1 MTKEEYLKQ
10 LKSELTGLDERDIKE
25 VISDQEEFIRDAMS
39 AGRSEQEV
47 LRSLGSPKSL
57 ADSLKLEFK
66 VKRIDSAEGTWESYK
81 EMLGSWGI
89 LLALAPFNFLLLF
102 GPVIAILS
110 FLFSWIVSSATI
122 VFVGAALLIAQFVVG
137 FFAGFNFV
145 QTATLLFG
153 SIGIMSLGL
162 IGVAVFIIV
171 SKVFIKLF
179 VSYAQWNISLV
190 KNKTEGSN

>member
-1 MTKEEYLKQ
+1 MTKEEFLRELEKELK
-10 LKSELTGLDERDIKE
+10 GIDEKDVKE
-25 VISDQEEFIRDAMS
+25 ILADQEEFVRDAMS

-47 LRSLGSPKSL
+47 LRSLGSPKAL
-57 ADSLKLEFK
+57 ADSLKLEYK
-66 VKRIDSAEGTWESYK
+66 VKRIDSAESTWESYK

-110 FLFSWIVSSATI
+110 FLFSWIVTSATI
-122 VFVGAALLIAQFVVG
+122 VFTGAALLIAQFIVG

-153 SIGIMSLGL
+153 SIGIISLGL
-162 IGVAVFIIV
+162 IGVAIFIIV
-171 SKVFIKLF
+171 SKIFIKLF
-179 VSYAQWNISLV
+179 ISYAQWNISLV
-190 KNKTEGSN
+190 KNSTEGAK